1 MVVRFIGGGTPSHNL
16 NNQSN
21 KDMMCSVIAQYL
33 TSKEIIILRLLV
45 IIWAYHIH
53 LGFRACPDV
62 GVINLAML
70 KY

>member
-1 MVVRFIGGGTPSHNL
+1 VVVRFIGGGTPSHNL

-45 IIWAYHIH
+45 II
-53 LGFRACPDV
+53 
-62 GVINLAML
+62 
-70 KY
+70 